1 MARSLRPAPIVAA
14 EPKSRRFGL
23 SHSPQPDPSLPRYFT
38 PLRPLYCNA
47 TDHPAIY
54 YHGAFHLLKAW
65 NKVDEPVEAVLYNI
79 AVVSLPSGVH
89 GRVFLYL
96 RVQLL

>member
-14 EPKSRRFGL
+14 EPKSRRFEL
-23 SHSPQPDPSLPRYFT
+23 SHSTQPDPSLPRYFT
-38 PLRPLYCNA
+38 PLRPSCY
-47 TDHPAIY
+47 IY

-96 RVQLL
+96 RVQLLLL

>member
-23 SHSPQPDPSLPRYFT
+23 SHSTQPDPSLPRYFT
-38 PLRPLYCNA
+38 PPPFTLL
-47 TDHPAIY
+47 Y

-65 NKVDEPVEAVLYNI
+65 NKVDEPVEAVLYNV